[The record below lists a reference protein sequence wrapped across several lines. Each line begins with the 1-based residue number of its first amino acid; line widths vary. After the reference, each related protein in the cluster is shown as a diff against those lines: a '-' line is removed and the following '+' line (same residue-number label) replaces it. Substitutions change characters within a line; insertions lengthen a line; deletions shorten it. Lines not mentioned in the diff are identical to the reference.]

1 MIMILISF
9 VIVNF
14 IICKKL
20 ECTSEEIYNKIWLKI
35 GLVTLTCDW
44 FFSEE

>member
-1 MIMILISF
+1 MIVILFSF

-20 ECTSEEIYNKIWLKI
+20 ECPSEEIYNKIWLKI
-35 GLVTLTCDW
+35 DLVTLTCDL
-44 FFSEE
+44 FFFP

>member
-9 VIVNF
+9 VTVNF

-20 ECTSEEIYNKIWLKI
+20 ECPSKEIYNKIWLKI
-35 GLVTLTCDW
+35 ELVTL
-44 FFSEE
+44 